1 MPIPSSFAL
10 IVVAVLGGLVALSGL
25 AFLIFRTQISNL
37 IGTAYK
43 ASARRITV
51 EGKPAPS
58 PTFSPGRRF
67 VTFVGIAGLILGIAI
82 LLIGFAMIGYG
93 G

>member
-43 ASARRITV
+43 ASARRIAV
-51 EGKPAPS
+51 EGS
-58 PTFSPGRRF
+58 
-67 VTFVGIAGLILGIAI
+67 
-82 LLIGFAMIGYG
+82 LLHHRHSAQGEGSSHSWG
-93 G
+93 